1 MEKIQ
6 ERLDNIIE
14 LAMKTPGEESI
25 KIIEEVAGIEKL
37 LREQVRVT
45 QNTLVEMFQSF
56 EGLSDVELREVD
68 PNEIAKGVEEVCQEN

>member
-56 EGLSDVELREVD
+56 EGLSDVELREID
-68 PNEIAKGVEEVCQEN
+68 PNEVAKGVEEVCQEN

>member
-1 MEKIQ
+1 MERIQ

-25 KIIEEVAGIEKL
+25 KIIEEVAIIERL
-37 LREQVRVT
+37 LREQVRIT

-56 EGLSDVELREVD
+56 EGLSDVELREID
-68 PNEIAKGVEEVCQEN
+68 PNEVAKGAGEVCQES